1 MHRTLRPELKVAASA
16 TLLQRGCVNVI
27 GLEEIKFEAGPRW
40 EKMRSSI
47 YAHLETL
54 LRQKLGPTDFFF
66 QLDDTSFLV
75 SMPVAAQEESQVFCL
90 RVAHELHTN
99 LLGHCDIGLLRI
111 ARATHSDGDVLD
123 LTAVAGEGLFRLAAQ
138 AGLQAPPKNAPSPRQ
153 ASGGNPDPVGRG
165 AAPAHQFVPMWDL
178 QKEAITTYRCET
190 IAGPVAFESRPPAA
204 KFKADL
210 VAALSR
216 VRHATQSLAD
226 NLKIGQRFL
235 MTIPISFE
243 LLSSPVARMELAS
256 VCRNL
261 SSALRPYLVFEIGD
275 LPYGVPQ
282 SRISELAG
290 SLRPFCRGVAVQ
302 FSAHIPGYSA
312 YQGAGLH
319 AIGLSLAPG
328 HVGIGEADDEVF
340 KLCVAAKRLHVRT
353 FVLDVPSLQTLRT
366 VHGLGVHALSSPAIG
381 PPLNAPAP
389 IRRLSAQD
397 IPGLIRDSE
406 ADFAR
411 HGERARPDAVW
422 LM

>member
-1 MHRTLRPELKVAASA
+1 MHRALKPELKVAASA
-16 TLLQRGCVNVI
+16 ALLQRGCVNVI

-54 LRQKLGPTDFFF
+54 LRQKLGPTDFFV

-75 SMPVAAQEESQVFCL
+75 SMPGAAAEESQVFCL

-123 LTAVAGEGLFRLAAQ
+123 LKPVAGEGLFRLAAQ
-138 AGLQAPPKNAPSPRQ
+138 AGLQVPPKDALSSLHAALDNPGPVTGHTAP
-153 ASGGNPDPVGRG
+153 V
-165 AAPAHQFVPMWDL
+165 HQFVPMWDL

-190 IAGPVAFESRPPAA
+190 ITSLAAFESMSPAA
-204 KFKADL
+204 KFKTDL
-210 VAALSR
+210 TTAIAR

-243 LLSSPVARMELAS
+243 LLSSPVARMELTA

-261 SSALRPYLVFEIGD
+261 SAALRPYLVFEIGE

-282 SRISELAG
+282 SRISELTG
-290 SLRPFCRGVAVQ
+290 TLRPFCRGVAIQ
-302 FSAHIPGYSA
+302 FSAHIPGYGASKVSGSMRSA
-312 YQGAGLH
+312 
-319 AIGLSLAPG
+319 
-328 HVGIGEADDEVF
+328 
-340 KLCVAAKRLHVRT
+340 CRLRQAM
-353 FVLDVPSLQTLRT
+353 S
-366 VHGLGVHALSSPAIG
+366 
-381 PPLNAPAP
+381 
-389 IRRLSAQD
+389 
-397 IPGLIRDSE
+397 
-406 ADFAR
+406 
-411 HGERARPDAVW
+411 ARPKPTAKSTGSAPRRNDSTSEP
-422 LM
+422 LH